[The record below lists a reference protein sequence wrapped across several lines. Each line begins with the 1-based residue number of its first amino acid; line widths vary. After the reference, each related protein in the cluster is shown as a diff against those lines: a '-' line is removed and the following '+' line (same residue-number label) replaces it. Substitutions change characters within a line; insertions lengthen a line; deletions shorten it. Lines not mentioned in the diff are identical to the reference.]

1 MTFTK
6 EEMEILSTMEDKL
19 YTATYCKF
27 VRLASREQLEKIDK
41 VYKRAFNAPTGAIG
55 ACAHCLLN
63 ICKKLGEVYFK
74 DKKEMEEMANKP
86 QNEPIEATE
95 ETKQVEQPVKPK
107 KTATTKKKTNKK
119 K

>member
-27 VRLASREQLEKIDK
+27 VRLASREQLEKIDAI
-41 VYKRAFNAPTGAIG
+41 YKRVFNTSAGAIG

-74 DKKEMEEMANKP
+74 DKEEMANKP
-86 QNEPIEATE
+86 QNEPVEATE
-95 ETKQVEQPVKPK
+95 EPKQVEQPVKPK
-107 KTATTKKKTNKK
+107 KAATTKKKTNKK